1 MIVVMRVENAENEN
15 YDFIECPQCKRKLC
29 EKPAVVKVTTIKS
42 EEGKNGLSLHFLLQ
56 CNRCKSKYLIAIDK
70 D

>member
-1 MIVVMRVENAENEN
+1 MKRDIMIVVMRAENAGNGN

-42 EEGKNGLSLHFLLQ
+42 EEDKNGLSLHLLLD
-56 CNRCKSKYLIAIDK
+56 RRLLPFRIF
-70 D
+70 

>member
-1 MIVVMRVENAENEN
+1 MIVVMRVENMENGN

-29 EKPAVVKVTTIKS
+29 EKPAVVKTTTIKS
-42 EEGKNGLSLHFLLQ
+42 KEDKNGLSLHLILQ
-56 CNRCKSKYLIAIDK
+56 CYRCKSKYLIAIDN